1 MYLYIILQ
9 NGNKKKI
16 EIKNKN
22 IKISDLKANIIKNIL
37 KNDNSIKLL
46 HKGIELKN
54 KISDYNDIKNGSD
67 IHIINISNNQ
77 DIQQKPII
85 EDYIISPFSSS
96 LSNSLEKEYDK
107 IDRNYILSSI
117 KKIEEELE
125 NIKEFINNID

>member
-1 MYLYIILQ
+1 MYLHIILQ
-9 NGNKKKI
+9 NGNKRKI
-16 EIKNKN
+16 EVKNKN
-22 IKISDLKANIIKNIL
+22 IKINDLKQNIKKNIL
-37 KNDNSIKLL
+37 KNNNDIKLL
-46 HKGIELKN
+46 YKGTELKN
-54 KISDYNDIKNGSD
+54 KLSDYNDIKNNSD
-67 IHIINISNNQ
+67 IHILSISNNQ

-107 IDRNYILSSI
+107 IDIQYISTCI

>member
-1 MYLYIILQ
+1 MYLHIILQ
-9 NGNKKKI
+9 NGNKRKI
-16 EIKNKN
+16 EVKNKN
-22 IKISDLKANIIKNIL
+22 IKINDLKQNIKKNIL
-37 KNDNSIKLL
+37 KNNNDIKLL
-46 HKGIELKN
+46 YKGTELKN
-54 KISDYNDIKNGSD
+54 KLSDYNDIKNNSD
-67 IHIINISNNQ
+67 IHILSISNNQ

-107 IDRNYILSSI
+107 IDIQYILTCI